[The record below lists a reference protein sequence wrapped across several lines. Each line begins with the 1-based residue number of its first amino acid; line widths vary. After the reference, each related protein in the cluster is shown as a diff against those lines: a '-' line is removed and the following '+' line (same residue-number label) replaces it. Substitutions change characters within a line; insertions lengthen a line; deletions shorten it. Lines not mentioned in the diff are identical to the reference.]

1 MQGLCDGKI
10 YKGEAVVFSRM
21 KIRGLFMGNK
31 LKTYIKKIRTKLDS
45 GEPIEDPEGF
55 KTELLRE
62 IGFWQHERL
71 IHLLVT
77 FLFALLTM
85 MVLLVLVFTASIPLL
100 MLFVM
105 LMVLLV
111 PYIKH
116 YYILENGV
124 QTLYVLYEEITRRTM
139 SGDQTCI
146 PEEFGIKLEPFEKK
160 DT

>member
-1 MQGLCDGKI
+1 
-10 YKGEAVVFSRM
+10 
-21 KIRGLFMGNK
+21 MGSK
-31 LKTYIKKIRTKLDS
+31 LKTYIKSIRARLDS
-45 GEPIEDPEGF
+45 GEPIEDPETF

-71 IHLLVT
+71 IHLMVT
-77 FLFALLTM
+77 MLFALLTM

-100 MLFVM
+100 LLFLM

-139 SGDQTCI
+139 KGDLACM
-146 PEEFGIKLEPFEKK
+146 PEEFGIKLEPFNNEKNK
-160 DT
+160 